1 MAMTAAFWAPFLSHH
16 RPEIG
21 WKEPTLPLFSLTDR
35 CYAGIVCLAGCQTA
49 MNAEQRSTC
58 CSSAKVNRRFR
69 LTAAPVHDLESIK
82 ALGCTLASVTHSGSV
97 MLMTRPGAVPSAI
110 CGVPQ
115 SSRSTSSP
123 RILVNSHPMA
133 RTSLSSICLL
143 AKSKA
148 VSTSWIN
155 VFRYARRCCGSDQS
169 MSAF

>member
-1 MAMTAAFWAPFLSHH
+1 MAMTGAFLGHH
-16 RPEIG
+16 RAEIG
-21 WKEPTLPLFSLTDR
+21 WQEPTLPLFPLADR
-35 CYAGIVCLAGCQTA
+35 CYAGIIFPAGCPRA
-49 MNAEQRSTC
+49 MNAKQGSTRP
-58 CSSAKVNRRFR
+58 SSAKVNRRFR

-82 ALGCTLASVTHSGSV
+82 ALGCAFASVTHSGSV
-97 MLMTRPGAVPSAI
+97 MLMTRPGMVPSAI

-133 RTSLSSICLL
+133 RTSESSICLV

-155 VFRYARRCCGSDQS
+155 VFRCARRCWGSDQS